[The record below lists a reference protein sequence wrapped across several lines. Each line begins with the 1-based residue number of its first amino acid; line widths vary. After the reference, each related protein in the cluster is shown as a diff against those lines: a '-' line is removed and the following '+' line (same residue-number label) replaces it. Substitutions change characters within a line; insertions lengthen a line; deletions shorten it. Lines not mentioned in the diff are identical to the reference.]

1 MFSVTLQGQGNQQQV
16 KKWLSAARNY
26 QILGTY
32 AQTEM
37 GHGTLACYGL
47 VFTFNDIARWSA
59 TNQRNIEKI

>member
-47 VFTFNDIARWSA
+47 VFTFNDIAR
-59 TNQRNIEKI
+59 